1 MTLPRLATGDRVI
14 DAVLVITC
22 GIAQAAALAMAAF
35 ATRDAFG
42 ALHAG
47 QSPAPAPLMTLGA
60 AGLVAAGCVY
70 LARQRAEA
78 LGQSYA
84 SSLRHALYAQI
95 ARLPKSRHEDRR
107 VGALSLRFVGDLSAA
122 RLWFGKGLP
131 ETLSAAVV
139 LPGAVAILF
148 ALDPALASIGLLPL
162 GLSLLVMGV
171 VAWHLERRHRDLRQ
185 RRARIAISLIE
196 RIAIA
201 PELDLMG
208 RTDKELRA
216 LDRDSA
222 SLRDRAVARRGR
234 TAGLQAL
241 LQGGLALSGLAMFW
255 AADQMG
261 TAPAT
266 LAASLSVMALVA
278 APLQDLGS
286 AWDHACAWRVARE
299 KALRLLGEPVLAPR
313 GGQADAPVAVDL
325 QGMWQGAP
333 LAVSVQPGDIAT
345 LRGPRADLLARHVSG
360 LDACANLQV
369 SIATTG
375 GAAHIAHIGDAHI
388 GLQGSLRRSA
398 TLMSRK
404 RPDDTRIAQI
414 LTAFGLEALLA
425 GPKGLD
431 QRVAENGKGLTRAH
445 TLRLDLARAVLGKA
459 ELVVIASSRWSADP
473 DRATL
478 LQVLRH
484 QTDATLVIAETP
496 HDTPAAQPAE
506 AP

>member
-1 MTLPRLATGDRVI
+1 MTSTLLTGIGADSSWAQTASFRSVDTNGDRVL
-14 DAVLVITC
+14 D
-22 GIAQAAALAMAAF
+22 F
-35 ATRDAFG
+35 DE
-42 ALHAG
+42 
-47 QSPAPAPLMTLGA
+47 
-60 AGLVAAGCVY
+60 LVAAFGERG
-70 LARQRAEA
+70 AR
-78 LGQSYA
+78 
-84 SSLRHALYAQI
+84 
-95 ARLPKSRHEDRR
+95 
-107 VGALSLRFVGDLSAA
+107 
-122 RLWFGKGLP
+122 
-131 ETLSAAVV
+131 
-139 LPGAVAILF
+139 
-148 ALDPALASIGLLPL
+148 
-162 GLSLLVMGV
+162 SLLSSMDRNRNG
-171 VAWHLERRHRDLRQ
+171 Q
-185 RRARIAISLIE
+185 ITF
-196 RIAIA
+196 
-201 PELDLMG
+201 PELRG
-208 RTDKELRA
+208 

-255 AADQMG
+255 AAGQMG

-333 LAVSVQPGDIAT
+333 LAVSVQPGDLAT

-360 LDACANLQV
+360 LDACADLQV

-404 RPDDTRIAQI
+404 RPDDTRIAQV
-414 LTAFGLEALLA
+414 LTAFGLEALLD
-425 GPKGLD
+425 GPRGLD

-484 QTDATLVIAETP
+484 QTDATLLIAETP
-496 HDTPAAQPAE
+496 HDTQAAQPAE